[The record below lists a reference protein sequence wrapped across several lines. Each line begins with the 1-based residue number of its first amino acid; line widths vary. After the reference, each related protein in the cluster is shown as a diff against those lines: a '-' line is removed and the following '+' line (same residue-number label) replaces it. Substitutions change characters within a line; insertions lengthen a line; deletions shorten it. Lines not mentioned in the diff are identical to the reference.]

1 MPQGLHRSRLAILTI
16 TLVAGSCNPTGDDA
30 AEGASVASPLPTEQ
44 ISRITG
50 IPGTIRNGEYK
61 IAIPQSDLD
70 VTVDGFSIIPPMGTT
85 SWVAF
90 MPMERQAMI
99 MGDLV
104 LLEDEFRSVE
114 QALIANSLE
123 ITAIHNHFLRDRP
136 KVMFMHVGGSGDPLS
151 LARALRAVLDEV
163 SELRRAKGLV
173 PRERFVSSTLDG
185 ERLSGILGHSGNA
198 SSGVYKI
205 VVGRPDVDLRDRGA
219 RVTTFSGFNTWMAF
233 QGAPE
238 HAAVAGDFAML
249 SHEVAPVIRELT
261 ARHIEVAA
269 VHNHMVHEDPRIF
282 FLHFWGVG
290 NADDLAKGLKAA
302 LDAQASARV
311 E

>member
-1 MPQGLHRSRLAILTI
+1 MLYEVI
-16 TLVAGSCNPTGDDA
+16 T
-30 AEGASVASPLPTEQ
+30 
-44 ISRITG
+44 
-50 IPGTIRNGEYK
+50 
-61 IAIPQSDLD
+61 DLD

-173 PRERFVSSTLDG
+173 PRERVITSYSIHYTKLYDSASST
-185 ERLSGILGHSGNA
+185 
-198 SSGVYKI
+198 
-205 VVGRPDVDLRDRGA
+205 RPCV
-219 RVTTFSGFNTWMAF
+219 
-233 QGAPE
+233 
-238 HAAVAGDFAML
+238 FAM
-249 SHEVAPVIRELT
+249 AP
-261 ARHIEVAA
+261 
-269 VHNHMVHEDPRIF
+269 
-282 FLHFWGVG
+282 
-290 NADDLAKGLKAA
+290 
-302 LDAQASARV
+302 S
-311 E
+311 